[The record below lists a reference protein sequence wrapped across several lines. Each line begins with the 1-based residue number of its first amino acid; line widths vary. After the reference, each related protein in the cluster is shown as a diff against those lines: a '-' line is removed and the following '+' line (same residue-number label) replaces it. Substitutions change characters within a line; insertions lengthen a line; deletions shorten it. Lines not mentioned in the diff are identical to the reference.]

1 LHTKVKS
8 VQVEKEKGSSTLSAE
23 CPNIVRCDLA
33 QHAHFAEAPE
43 RLAYYTKTYCRHPEK
58 FSFCRR
64 YQVKMAL
71 GFCPVFVL
79 PDSTD
84 DLEQIMDLFD
94 METKE

>member
-8 VQVEKEKGSSTLSAE
+8 VQVEKKRGTPVLLEE

-33 QHAHFAEAPE
+33 QHPLFAETPE
-43 RLAYYTKTYCRHPEK
+43 RLGHYSETYCRHPEGYAH
-58 FSFCRR
+58 CRR

-94 METKE
+94 LETKE